1 MEESRR
7 YTREAIE
14 YISKLS
20 EGGLRDAITMLD
32 KCLSYSKDLTME
44 NVVKALGVADYDIMV
59 QLVSNIVYPDDSEVI
74 KIIEDIHNSGK
85 DLKQFIRQLINFVLD
100 IKKYAILKSYDY
112 INIPHTGWAEGFL
125 SQMEEDI
132 DKVSDLLDLLLKI
145 NTDIKYDSSPKYLI
159 EAYLLGGLNDRTD

>member
-20 EGGLRDAITMLD
+20 EGGLRDAITLLD
-32 KCLSYSKDLTME
+32 KCLSYSTDLTIE
-44 NVVKALGVADYDIMV
+44 NIVKALGVADYDIMV
-59 QLVSNIVYPDDSEVI
+59 QLVSNIIYPDSAEII

-100 IKKYAILKSYDY
+100 IKKYIILKSYDY
-112 INIPHTGWAEGFL
+112 INIPHTDWAEGFL
-125 SQMEEDI
+125 GQMEEYE
-132 DKVSDLLDLLLKI
+132 DKVTDLLDLLIKI
-145 NTDIKYDSSPKYLI
+145 NTEIKYDSSPKYMI
-159 EAYLLGGLNDRTD
+159 EACILNSIDI

>member
-20 EGGLRDAITMLD
+20 EGGLRDAITLLD
-32 KCLSYSKDLTME
+32 KCLSYSTDLTIE
-44 NVVKALGVADYDIMV
+44 NIVKALGVADYDIMV
-59 QLVSNIVYPDDSEVI
+59 QLVSNIIYPDSAEII

-100 IKKYAILKSYDY
+100 IKKYIILKSYDY
-112 INIPHTGWAEGFL
+112 INIPHTDWAEGFL
-125 SQMEEDI
+125 GQMEEYE
-132 DKVSDLLDLLLKI
+132 DKVTDLLDLLIKI
-145 NTDIKYDSSPKYLI
+145 NTEIKYDSSPKYMI
-159 EAYLLGGLNDRTD
+159 EACIHNYIDI